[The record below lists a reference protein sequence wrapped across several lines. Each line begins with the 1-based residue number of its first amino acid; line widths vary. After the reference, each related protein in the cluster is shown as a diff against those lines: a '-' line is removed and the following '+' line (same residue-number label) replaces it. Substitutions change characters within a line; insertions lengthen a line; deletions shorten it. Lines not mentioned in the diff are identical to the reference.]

1 MSLNLENDI
10 YYNDNYISLYLN
22 DGDELFKFNYVEG
35 TSVFTNKTIKRPI
48 LKIGDIKVEDGF
60 FDLESAYGYGGFYS
74 NSEDKDFLKRAM
86 DEYEKKCKDEKI
98 IAEFTRFHPFN
109 SFALKNQEF
118 LDFNF
123 YDRDVVVKDLSED
136 ILASYNAKVRNAV
149 KRATE
154 KVVFCES
161 VNIDKFIEL
170 YNETMKKNEASDFY
184 FFSKEYYEKLLQNTN
199 IKLYELVYES
209 QVVAMGFFMF
219 GDNVAHY
226 HLSANTPISYKINA
240 NYALLHHAFSIAK
253 DMGLK
258 YFLLGG
264 GTTSKED
271 DSLLK
276 FKKKFSK
283 ETKPFYIS
291 GKIYDKEI
299 YEKYNNL
306 WESQSKENIKYFL
319 KYRMEIK

>member
-161 VNIDKFIEL
+161 VNIDKFIEI

-184 FFSKEYYEKLLQNTN
+184 FFSKEYYKKLLQNDK

-209 QVVAMGFFMF
+209 QVVAMGFFY
-219 GDNVAHY
+219 V
-226 HLSANTPISYKINA
+226 
-240 NYALLHHAFSIAK
+240 
-253 DMGLK
+253 
-258 YFLLGG
+258 
-264 GTTSKED
+264 
-271 DSLLK
+271 
-276 FKKKFSK
+276 
-283 ETKPFYIS
+283 
-291 GKIYDKEI
+291 
-299 YEKYNNL
+299 
-306 WESQSKENIKYFL
+306 W
-319 KYRMEIK
+319 R

>member
-1 MSLNLENDI
+1 MNLNLENDI
-10 YYNDNYISLYLN
+10 YYNDDYISLYLN

-35 TSVFTNKTIKRPI
+35 RSVLINKTIKRPI
-48 LKIGDIKVEDGF
+48 LRIGDIDVKDGF

-74 NSEDKDFLKRAM
+74 NSEDKEFLARAM
-86 DEYEKKCKDEKI
+86 DKYEKKCKDEKI

-149 KRATE
+149 RRATE
-154 KVVFCES
+154 KVVFRES

-184 FFSKEYYEKLLQNTN
+184 FFSKEYYKKLLQNN
-199 IKLYELVYES
+199 KIKLYELVCES

-219 GDNVAHY
+219 GDNIAHY
-226 HLSANTPISYKINA
+226 HLSANTPLSYKINA
-240 NYALLHHAFSIAK
+240 NYALLHYAFSIAK
-253 DMGLK
+253 YMGLK

-291 GKIYDKEI
+291 GKIYDKVI

-306 WESQSKENIKYFL
+306 WASQSKEDIKYFL
-319 KYRMEIK
+319 KYRLEIK